1 MKILVTGGAGYI
13 GTHTAIELLAQ
24 GYEVVVVDNFCNSHP
39 TAIKRVEELSG
50 KSVQLYS
57 GDVRDEVLLKEI
69 FTENDIEAVIHFAGL
84 KSVGESVLVPLAYY
98 KNNLDTTLVLCS
110 AMKRANIKKLIFS
123 SSATVYGDAPVLPWS
138 ETTQTGIGIPHP
150 YGQTKY
156 MTEQILRDIAKSD
169 DSWRVILL
177 RYFNPIGAHESGR
190 IGEDPRNTPNNL
202 MPYISQVAVGKLE
215 KLHVFGN
222 DYDTPDGT
230 CIRDYIHVIDLAKGH
245 VAALKRMESMHG
257 LDVFNLGTGKG
268 SSVFEVIHAFEEA
281 TGKSI
286 PYDII
291 KRRSGDLSEYYADV
305 SKANTQLEWRA
316 TKTLKDACADTW
328 RWQISNPNGFSE
340 G

>member
-1 MKILVTGGAGYI
+1 MKVLVTGGAGYI
-13 GTHTAIELLAQ
+13 GTHTVIELLMQ
-24 GYEVVVVDNFCNSHP
+24 GYEVVIIDNFCNSHP
-39 TAIKRVEELSG
+39 IAVKRVEELSG

-57 GDVRDEVLLKEI
+57 GDVRDEVLLQKI
-69 FTENDIEAVIHFAGL
+69 FTENDIAAVIHFAGL
-84 KSVGESVLVPLAYY
+84 KSVGESVLIPLTYY

-110 AMKRANIKKLIFS
+110 AMKRANVKKLIFS

-156 MTEQILRDIAKSD
+156 MTEQILRDVTKAD

-230 CIRDYIHVIDLAKGH
+230 CIRDYMHVVDLARGH
-245 VAALKRMESMHG
+245 VAALKQMEDMHG

-268 SSVFEVIHAFEEA
+268 SSVLEVIHAFEEA
-281 TGKSI
+281 TGMTI
-286 PYDII
+286 PYDIT

-305 SKANTQLEWRA
+305 TKANTQLSWRA
-316 TKTLKDACADTW
+316 TKTLKDACADAW

-340 G
+340 D